1 VPIAASMPAEQLYDY
16 GNTTEGG
23 YYVAPQTAF
32 DRQYNSSLTD
42 INAERE
48 HSCSL

>member
-1 VPIAASMPAEQLYDY
+1 MPATQLYDY

-32 DRQYNSSLTD
+32 DRQYNSTLTGVND
-42 INAERE
+42 SERE
-48 HSCSL
+48 HFCSL